1 MEEMKAFKHH
11 QPWKQQNHQHPAAT
25 SSKDTHYQEGIAN
38 STSSSNQAMTS
49 SNLVM
54 TISKILLLIIIIT
67 IIIIIITT
75 IIIILLLVTIVRSWS
90 RNNSSNNND
99 NHHHQH
105 HQQQKHEHTKVS
117 PPKSQSLGNSRWETN
132 QPVSKSRCRRS
143 VEITSAKEL
152 ARTSVSPQGNGE
164 GIQYISNE
172 HMRCIFFWR
181 PVSMLHSALVLL
193 TIAR

>member
-67 IIIIIITT
+67 IIIIITT

>member
-11 QPWKQQNHQHPAAT
+11 QPWKQQNHQHPAVT
-25 SSKDTHYQEGIAN
+25 SSKDAHYQEGIAN

-54 TISKILLLIIIIT
+54 TISKILLLLLIIIIIT
-67 IIIIIITT
+67 IITII
-75 IIIILLLVTIVRSWS
+75 IIIILLLVTIVMSWS
-90 RNNSSNNND
+90 RTNSSNNND

-117 PPKSQSLGNSRWETN
+117 PSKSQSLGNSRWETN

-164 GIQYISNE
+164 GIEVMN
-172 HMRCIFFWR
+172 
-181 PVSMLHSALVLL
+181 
-193 TIAR
+193 T